1 MHRSFVNCLRCYRI
15 EVTAR
20 IFDTAREMGEAAA
33 ADAAAAVRDAIEA
46 RGVARIVVATGNSQ
60 LHTVG
65 PFTEA
70 PGIDWGAVEM
80 FHLDEY
86 AGMSADHPASFR
98 RWIRTRV
105 EERVRPRAVHYIAGD
120 AADLDAELRRYAALL
135 DAAPI
140 DVTFLGIGENGHI
153 AFNDPHVADFHDPLT
168 VRRVTLD
175 EACRRQQVGE
185 GHFAS
190 LDEVPLEACTV
201 TCSALLRMGRW
212 VCSVPE
218 RRKAE
223 AVRRTLEGP
232 VSEACPA
239 SLIRLHEDAGLYLDR
254 ESASLLSGGGLV
266 GVTAGVPWMP

>member
-1 MHRSFVNCLRCYRI
+1 MEL
-15 EVTAR
+15 R
-20 IFDTAREMGEAAA
+20 IFDTSLELGVAAA
-33 ADAAAAVRDAIEA
+33 ADAAEVVRAAIAA
-46 RGVARIVVATGNSQ
+46 RGQARIVVATGNSQ
-60 LHTVG
+60 LHTVEA
-65 PFTEA
+65 FTTS
-70 PGIDWGAVEM
+70 PGIDWSVVDM

-105 EERVRPRAVHYIAGD
+105 EERVHPRTVHYMEGD
-120 AADLDAELRRYAALL
+120 AVDLDAELRRYSELL

-153 AFNDPHVADFHDPLT
+153 AFNDPHVADFEDSHT

-175 EACRRQQVGE
+175 DACRRQQVGE
-185 GHFAS
+185 GHFSS

-218 RRKAE
+218 LRKAQ
-223 AVRRTLEGP
+223 AVRCAVEGP

-239 SLIRLHEDAGLYLDR
+239 SLVQRYPDAAVYLDR
-254 ESASLLSGGGLV
+254 DSASLL
-266 GVTAGVPWMP
+266 THR